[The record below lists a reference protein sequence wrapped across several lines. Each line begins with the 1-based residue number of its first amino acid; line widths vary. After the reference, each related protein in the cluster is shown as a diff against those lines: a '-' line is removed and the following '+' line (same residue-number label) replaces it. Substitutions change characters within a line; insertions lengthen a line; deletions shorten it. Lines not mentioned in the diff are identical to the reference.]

1 MDKLLRVILTL
12 FLIYLFYNAIAFMF
26 DFQAIT
32 FPWLNHEIMME
43 YRGRVLVPTLLLTV
57 TYFLVRYFTG
67 KSLTST
73 LWPVYVTLC
82 AWLICNISAIL
93 WVPNK
98 LPLYIAIILNTFM
111 IIIVRS
117 AHNKR
122 KDEIF

>member
-1 MDKLLRVILTL
+1 MDKLLKVILTL

-43 YRGRVLVPTLLLTV
+43 YRVRVLVPTLLLTV

-82 AWLICNISAIL
+82 AWLISNISAIL

-122 KDEIF
+122 KNEIF